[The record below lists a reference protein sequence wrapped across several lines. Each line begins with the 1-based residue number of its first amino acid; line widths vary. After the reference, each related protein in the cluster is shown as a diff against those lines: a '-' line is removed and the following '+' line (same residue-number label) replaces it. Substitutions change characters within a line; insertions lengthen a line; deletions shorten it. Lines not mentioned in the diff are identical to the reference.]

1 MLFEARESD
10 LLEKL
15 ERSCCSD
22 LVSNLEKLNDGLLSF
37 LQKVVRDQVLK

>member
-15 ERSCCSD
+15 EHSRCSD
-22 LVSNLEKLNDGLLSF
+22 LVSNHEKLNDGSLSF
-37 LQKVVRDQVLK
+37 LVRGQDLKRHR